1 MERAERLLQAGLQ
14 RSEQARANYA
24 LVPLAT
30 DLLSLPEV
38 EPFVVR
44 RLLSATPK
52 HLRASGPR
60 PNPFLPWDPRLEVSK
75 LGRSHVVLLNKYP
88 VQPGHLLLITQQ
100 WQPQSGWLQSSDW
113 RAVAEMDADTGGLW
127 FFNSSA
133 AAGASQPHRHLQLLP
148 RQEDASSCPLAER
161 ILAQLDRPQ
170 PCWSWQHAISRRR
183 IQPAVAGS
191 GASERARELEQLYH
205 DHARFLGLGSPG
217 HDPQPRHPYNL
228 LFTDHW
234 LMTVRRQREHCAGF
248 SVNALG
254 FAGYLLATEGSD
266 LGWLMQQGPWQ
277 LLRSVAAPTS
287 GAPPATSQPE

>member
-1 MERAERLLQAGLQ
+1 MERAERLWQAGLQ
-14 RSEQARANYA
+14 RSDQARDDQA

-30 DLLSLPEV
+30 DLLALPEA

-60 PNPFLPWDPRLEVSK
+60 PNPFLPWDPRLEVTR
-75 LGRSHVVLLNKYP
+75 LGESHVVLLNKYP
-88 VQPGHLLLITQQ
+88 VQPGHLLLISQH
-100 WQPQSGWLQSSDW
+100 WQPQSGWLQASDW
-113 RAVAEMDADTGGLW
+113 RAVADMDADTGGLW

-148 RQEDASSCPLAER
+148 RPAGASSCPLADLIR
-161 ILAQLDRPQ
+161 QQLDQQQ
-170 PCWSWQHAISRRR
+170 PSWPWHYAISRR
-183 IQPAVAGS
+183 QPQLDGQVATPN
-191 GASERARELEQLYH
+191 ERARELEQHYRN
-205 DHARFLGLGSPG
+205 HAHLLELGDPR

-234 LMTVRRQREHCAGF
+234 FMSVRRQREHCAGF

-266 LGWLMQQGPWQ
+266 LNWLQQQGPWQ
-277 LLRSVAAPTS
+277 LLRSVAAS
-287 GAPPATSQPE
+287 GAEATGMVKAE

>member
-1 MERAERLLQAGLQ
+1 VERAERLWQAGLQ
-14 RSEQARANYA
+14 RSDQARANQA

-30 DLLSLPEV
+30 DLLALPDA

-60 PNPFLPWDPRLEVSK
+60 PNPFLPWDPRLEVAR
-75 LGRSHVVLLNKYP
+75 LGESHVVLLNKYP
-88 VQPGHLLLITQQ
+88 VQPGHLLLITQH
-100 WQPQSGWLQSSDW
+100 WQPQSGWLQASDW
-113 RAVAEMDADTGGLW
+113 RAVADMDSDTGGLW

-148 RQEDASSCPLAER
+148 RPAAASSCPLADL
-161 ILAQLDRPQ
+161 ILQQLDQPQ
-170 PCWSWQHAISRRR
+170 PSWPWHYAISRR
-183 IQPAVAGS
+183 QPQLDEQ
-191 GASERARELEQLYH
+191 GATPNQRARELEQHYRN
-205 DHARFLGLGSPG
+205 HARLLELGDPR

-234 LMTVRRQREHCAGF
+234 FMSVRRQREHCAGF

-254 FAGYLLATEGSD
+254 FAGYLLATQGSD
-266 LGWLMQQGPWQ
+266 LDWLQQQGPWQ
-277 LLRSVAAPTS
+277 LLRSVAAS
-287 GAPPATSQPE
+287 GAEAAETVKAE